1 MADYAALG
9 AFLRRH
15 REALSPAQAG
25 LAGGTPRRRTP
36 GLRREELA
44 LAAGISLT
52 WVTWLEQGRPVA
64 ASPGALARLAEALRL
79 TAAERT
85 YLFELAGRVDPDAAR
100 LPSRPPLPP
109 ALAAALETTSAP
121 AYVLDH
127 GWDARAW
134 NAPAQ
139 RLFRGWLDGPEKN
152 LLRFVF
158 QVPSART
165 LIDDWETR
173 AHRIVAECRA
183 STAGRQDET
192 LQTLVQTLQQQ
203 SPEFAACWRDQRV
216 LAREGGRRV
225 FRDPEGGRQVYEQLS
240 LAPAATPEFT
250 LVMLLPAAT
259 TT

>member
-1 MADYAALG
+1 MTDPAALG

-15 REALSPAQAG
+15 REALSPEQAG
-25 LAGGTPRRRTP
+25 LGGGTPRRRTP

-44 LAAGISLT
+44 LIAGISLT
-52 WVTWLEQGRPVA
+52 WMTWLEQGRPVA
-64 ASPGALARLAEALRL
+64 ASAATLTRLAEALQL
-79 TAAERT
+79 TPAERT

-109 ALAAALETTSAP
+109 ALATALETTCAP

-139 RLFRGWLDGPEKN
+139 RLFRGWLDGPERN

-158 QVPSART
+158 QVPSARE

-173 AHRIVAECRA
+173 AYRLVAECRA
-183 STAGRQDET
+183 STAGRQDEH
-192 LQTLVQTLQQQ
+192 LQALVLELQQQ
-203 SPEFAACWRDQRV
+203 SPAFAACWRDQRV

-225 FRDPEGGRQVYEQLS
+225 FRGPDGGRLIYEQLS
-240 LAPAATPEFT
+240 LAPAANPEFT

-259 TT
+259 AT